1 MVHCSYEKSWI
12 RRFTFHFKN
21 IFSSYKP
28 IYKLTAITFFTGKQ
42 PSKCHSISASVQEL
56 TKQINYYHVC
66 LLGVVNVKCKKVRL
80 NCFFGAQDILTASTA
95 RPRHSEVIYKTNKKI
110 QYLKTLLALQK
121 IVVKKFSIFPD
132 SK

>member
-1 MVHCSYEKSWI
+1 MLVRGSECQMQQGETK
-12 RRFTFHFKN
+12 
-21 IFSSYKP
+21 IF
-28 IYKLTAITFFTGKQ
+28 
-42 PSKCHSISASVQEL
+42 
-56 TKQINYYHVC
+56 
-66 LLGVVNVKCKKVRL
+66 
-80 NCFFGAQDILTASTA
+80 FFGAQDILTASTA